1 MKTNQQFKEEL
12 EERVLVFAANVVN
25 LLATLPQL
33 EVLKIVIYQLTKSST
48 SMGANYSE
56 ANHPE
61 SRADFI
67 HKISVVVKE
76 SKESLFWLK
85 FINRLTCISVE
96 LKSRFLP
103 LAQEADELLRIFTT
117 VQRTARENEKKT

>member
-25 LLATLPQL
+25 ALATLPHL
-33 EVLKIVIYQLTKSST
+33 EVLRIVVYQLAKSST
-48 SMGANYSE
+48 SMGANYCE

-67 HKISVVVKE
+67 HKISVVIKE
-76 SKESLFWLK
+76 NKESLFWLK
-85 FINRLTCISVE
+85 FINRLNCISVE
-96 LKSRFLP
+96 TKNQFQP
-103 LAQEADELLRIFTT
+103 LTQEATELFKIFTT
-117 VQRTARENEKKT
+117 VQRTARENERNS

>member
-25 LLATLPQL
+25 TLAMLPQL
-33 EVLKIVIYQLTKSST
+33 EVLRIVVYQLAKSST

-76 SKESLFWLK
+76 NKESLFWLK
-85 FINRLTCISVE
+85 FINRLNCISE
-96 LKSRFLP
+96 DLKMRFQP

-117 VQRTARENEKKT
+117 VQRTARENERKT

>member
-25 LLATLPQL
+25 ALATLPHL
-33 EVLKIVIYQLTKSST
+33 EVLRIVVYQLAKSST
-48 SMGANYSE
+48 SMGANYCE

-76 SKESLFWLK
+76 NKESLFWLK
-85 FINRLTCISVE
+85 FINRLNCIPAD
-96 LKSRFLP
+96 LKSQFQP
-103 LAQEADELLRIFTT
+103 LTQEAAELLMIFTT
-117 VQRTARENEKKT
+117 SQRTARENERNS

>member
-12 EERVLVFAANVVN
+12 EERVLVFAADVVN
-25 LLATLPQL
+25 ALAMLPQL
-33 EVLKIVIYQLTKSST
+33 EVLKIVVFQLAKSST

-76 SKESLFWLK
+76 NKESLFWLK
-85 FINRLTCISVE
+85 FINRLNCISSDI
-96 LKSRFLP
+96 KNRFHP
-103 LAQEADELLRIFTT
+103 LALEADELLRIFTT

>member
-33 EVLKIVIYQLTKSST
+33 EVLKIVVYQLAKSST

-85 FINRLTCISVE
+85 FINRLNCLSVDI
-96 LKSRFLP
+96 KSRFQP

>member
-33 EVLKIVIYQLTKSST
+33 EVLKIVVYQLAKSST
-48 SMGANYSE
+48 SMGANYGE

-76 SKESLFWLK
+76 NKESLFWLR
-85 FINRLTCISVE
+85 FIGRLNCISADH
-96 LKSRFLP
+96 KSRFQP
-103 LAQEADELLRIFTT
+103 LVQEADELLRIFTT